1 MKPFT
6 PATHR
11 KCFIDKKIRENTY
24 PTASS
29 LARDY
34 AAEFGSTVDPRTIA
48 NDIADMRYKLNA
60 PIRYDSENKGYIYTD
75 PAFTADILQDT
86 PDIPLTGL
94 GLGGLAAM
102 GVIGGFAGKMPN
114 SSFLSDWQQ
123 KLITTLS
130 ERLIPHSD
138 TTDIPSGKKPFLG
151 KVSVIV
157 DAKTTGGDSQ
167 TEDTVKNALEH
178 NKEIA
183 IDYEEKNGSTYHCR
197 LNPLHL
203 VYIKNISFVFGMIE
217 TNTEISYALFSLHR
231 IRKAEPTGSVFQ
243 PPRYINIQTI
253 GRGIEAMFSSDSADT
268 ILVFAAPDMD
278 DADAEFTLLS
288 KLEIYAKVKKPEE

>member
-6 PATHR
+6 PAMHR
-11 KCFIDKKIRENTY
+11 KCFIDKKIREMTY
-24 PTASS
+24 PTTAT

-60 PIRYDSENKGYIYTD
+60 PIHYDSEKKGYIYTD
-75 PAFTADILQDT
+75 LAFVADIFHDA
-86 PDIPLTGL
+86 PDIPLSGL
-94 GLGGLAAM
+94 GIGGLAAM

-138 TTDIPSGKKPFLG
+138 TTDNPSGKKPFLG
-151 KVSVIV
+151 KVSVIE
-157 DAKTTGGDSQ
+157 DEKTTNGDSQ
-167 TEDTVKNALEH
+167 TEDIVKNALEL
-178 NKEIA
+178 NREIA
-183 IDYEEKNGSTYHCR
+183 IEYEKKDGSVSHCR
-197 LNPLHL
+197 LNPLHM
-203 VYIKNISFVFGMIE
+203 VYIKNKGFVLGMIA
-217 TNTEISYALFSLHR
+217 TDAEISYALFSLHR
-231 IRKAEPTGSVFQ
+231 IRKAELTGAVFQ

-268 ILVFAAPDMD
+268 ILVFAAPDTN
-278 DADAEFTLLS
+278 DADTEFTLLS
-288 KLEIYAKVKKPEE
+288 KLEIYTKAKA